1 MTVVHDLLQ
10 NIMADGT
17 PQEEAVAMRDRVLA
31 AILPTLLAG
40 RVVRIPGVGTLRV
53 KKRRRRITAPGPD
66 YKKGIE
72 ERVVYL
78 QHGATIEAGEP
89 YEVLAASPSRMS

>member
-1 MTVVHDLLQ
+1 MMALDLIQ
-10 NIMADGT
+10 NMVAAGT
-17 PQEEAVAMRDRVLA
+17 PEAEAIAMRDRVLA

-40 RVVRIPGVGTLRV
+40 RVVRIPGVGTLRA
-53 KKRRRRITAPGPD
+53 KKRRRRITVPGPD

-78 QHGATIEAGEP
+78 QNGAVIEAGEP
-89 YEVLAASPSRMS
+89 YEVLAASLSRMP